1 MSSHEDGGLSYR
13 VLVMC
18 TGLDKLL
25 NTAEDVKV
33 MQKELEAMKPQLLA
47 AQGAAQEML
56 VHIEADRVGQRTPMF
71 Y

>member
-1 MSSHEDGGLSYR
+1 
-13 VLVMC
+13 MC
-18 TGLDKLL
+18 AGLDKLL

-56 VHIEADRVGQRTPMF
+56 VHIEADRVGQLTTTV

>member
-1 MSSHEDGGLSYR
+1 
-13 VLVMC
+13 MC

-47 AQGAAQEML
+47 AQEAAQEML
-56 VHIEADRVGQRTPMF
+56 VHIEADRVGLHTPVF